1 MTASARQADEEL
13 VVLAKDGDTA
23 ALEKLLSRYS
33 NAFRENTSKLSALG
47 LDSDDISQESMIAVI
62 EAVRSFSPAKQVSF
76 KAFVS
81 VCISNRIKS
90 LLRYHSS
97 KKHSPLNDRLP
108 LGDIESP
115 DTLQI
120 SLKFSEDPE
129 ALVIKQEYD
138 RHIWQQI
145 VSVLSDFECA
155 AFKAYLRGYSY
166 EEMAQQ
172 FGCTVKSVDNALQR
186 SKLKLKSI
194 EF

>member
-1 MTASARQADEEL
+1 MTARQADEEL
-13 VVLAKDGDTA
+13 VILAKSGDTS

-33 NAFRENTSKLSALG
+33 TASIENTPKLSSLG
-47 LDSDDISQESMIAVI
+47 LDSDDIVQESMLAVI
-62 EAVRSFSPAKQVSF
+62 EAVRSFSPEKQTSF
-76 KAFVS
+76 KTFAS
-81 VCISNRIKS
+81 VCISNRVRS
-90 LLRYHSS
+90 LLRQHSS
-97 KKHSPLNDRLP
+97 KKYSPLNDRLP
-108 LGDIESP
+108 LGDAESP

-166 EEMAQQ
+166 EEMAHQ